1 MDVSY
6 LKEKPKN
13 KVFQYMEKKIGIIEI
28 SEPTHYSAVNGLMKS
43 YAWDKSNTV
52 YVFTIE
58 KIAIALKENGL
69 PDNARLIIY
78 TEKDNL
84 KEFFKKIESYEFE
97 RFHLCTVSK
106 YYNEFLQFTPQCKE
120 LYFHVHN
127 VETWFDDNL
136 SQRFLLLRN
145 DLRNTASK
153 ISPLKKIGR
162 FVKEIIFKRYR
173 QQILKKIDTYN
184 HHFIVH
190 SSGVKQYLAK
200 FVQADKITV
209 FPFAIYEHMS
219 DNSVNNTKLR
229 ICVPGIVS
237 NGRRDYDSLF
247 RVLLAN
253 AEKLKG
259 KLTVDLLGF
268 IPKEELQLVD
278 TIKTLQS
285 NGIEI
290 LYYLEFVFGEKYDRP
305 LSYAD
310 IILGN
315 LRVEKN
321 SAQKYGQTKESG
333 TVYNMVRGAK
343 PGLLPQDYPLDEEF
357 NASSLLFKDYD
368 HLGEMIVQL
377 VKDPARIEYLKEQA
391 KINSEQFSPAP
402 LYQLLM
408 GEKADA

>member
-1 MDVSY
+1 M
-6 LKEKPKN
+6 K
-13 KVFQYMEKKIGIIEI
+13 KKIGIIEI

-69 PDNARLIIY
+69 PENVELIVY
-78 TEKDNL
+78 AEKDSL
-84 KEFFKKIESYEFE
+84 KRFFKNIESYHFD
-97 RFHLCTVSK
+97 RFHLCTVASH
-106 YYNEFLQFTPQCKE
+106 YASFLHFSPQCKE

-127 VETWFDDNL
+127 VEIWFEDTI
-136 SQRFLLLRN
+136 SRRFLLLKEN
-145 DLRNTASK
+145 LRDTTSTASPVK
-153 ISPLKKIGR
+153 EIGR
-162 FVKEIIFKRYR
+162 FVKQIFLRRYR
-173 QQILKKIDTYN
+173 QKMLEKIYSYN
-184 HHFIVH
+184 HNFIVH
-190 SSGVKQYLAK
+190 SSGVKQFLAK
-200 FVQADKITV
+200 FVPANKITV
-209 FPFAIYEHMS
+209 FPFAIYEHMH
-219 DNSVNNTKLR
+219 DNSVNNSKFR

-247 RVLLAN
+247 RILMVN

-268 IPKEELQLVD
+268 IPKEELHLVD

-285 NGIEI
+285 SGIDM

-305 LSYAD
+305 LSHAD

-321 SAQKYGQTKESG
+321 STQKYGQTKESG

-357 NASSLLFKDYD
+357 HASSLLFRDYD
-368 HLGEMIVQL
+368 HLGEIIVQL
-377 VKDPARIEYLKEQA
+377 VNDSSQIDYLKQQA
-391 KINSEQFSPAP
+391 KINSERFSPAP

-408 GEKADA
+408 GEKAHA